1 MVTGMRIQM
10 NGYPR
15 PQLVRDSW
23 ESLNGLWS
31 FLFDDDDTGEQ
42 MGWFQQ
48 FPEEHLQ
55 ILVPYSCESKRS
67 GIQDL
72 SFHPILWY
80 HRKINVSCAD
90 PAGERKLLHFEG
102 SDFHT
107 KLWVNGQYL
116 GSHKGGYARFTF
128 DITDYLHGGENSI
141 TVRVEDSRSLEQ
153 PRGKQRWLDHNYECW
168 YPQTTGIW
176 KTVWLE
182 TVPDT
187 YICALK
193 MTPVMTQGRLEF
205 ELRYSGKIRQGME
218 LETQILFED
227 QLMNRTTLL
236 ISGKKTTGSIDVCP
250 SRYRP
255 WEKGVHVWTPE
266 NPQLYDIVFRIRENG
281 TVIDEVISYFGMRDI
296 RVQNGKILLNGSPL
310 YQKLLLDQGYWA
322 DTLLTPPD
330 EEALLSDIENVKT
343 LGFNGVR
350 KHMKNEDERF
360 LFWADVKGLLVW
372 SEMAAF
378 YEYSDNAAAEYT
390 GEWMNVVRQNYN
402 HPSVITWV
410 PFNESW
416 GVPQVMSDPCQQSF
430 VKSIYYLTKSFDP
443 MRPVITN
450 DGWEH
455 LCSDIITLHDYESDA
470 AAFSKRYSGNP
481 EELLRSDVYFN
492 KSRTVFAEGARF
504 SGQPVIVSEYGGIAF
519 TEGQNGSWGYGK
531 TETSKEAFLERF
543 GAITKAI
550 MDLPYCQGFCY
561 TQLTD
566 VCQEINGLLD
576 ENHQF
581 KISPGKI
588 REIIASDPD

>member
-1 MVTGMRIQM
+1 MRLQM

-15 PQLVRDSW
+15 PQLVREHW
-23 ESLNGLWS
+23 ESLNGIWD
-31 FLFDDDDTGEQ
+31 FLFDDNDTGER
-42 MGWFQQ
+42 MGWFLQ
-48 FPEEHLQ
+48 FPTEHQQ

-67 GIQDL
+67 GIQDD

-80 HRKINVSCAD
+80 HRTITISCLDSAS
-90 PAGERKLLHFEG
+90 RTLLHFEG
-102 SDFHT
+102 SDFTT
-107 KLWVNGQYL
+107 KVWVNGNYL
-116 GSHKGGYARFTF
+116 GSHRGGYARFSF
-128 DITDYLHGGENSI
+128 DITNCLHDGENSI
-141 TVRVEDSRSLEQ
+141 TVKIEDTNSLEQ
-153 PRGKQRWLDHNYECW
+153 PRGKQRWLDHNYDCW

-176 KTVWLE
+176 KSVWME

-187 YICALK
+187 YICSIK
-193 MTPVMTQGRLEF
+193 MTPVMEYGRLEF
-205 ELRYSGKIRQGME
+205 ELGYSGEIREGME
-218 LETQILFED
+218 LEVEILFED
-227 QLMNRTTLL
+227 QLMNRVTLL
-236 ISGKKTTGSIDVCP
+236 LSNKKTCGNIDVCP

-266 NPQLYDIVFRIRENG
+266 NPQLYDVVFKILENE
-281 TVIDEVISYFGMRDI
+281 TVVDEVLSYFGMRDI

-330 EEALLSDIENVKT
+330 DEALISDIEKVKA

-350 KHMKNEDERF
+350 KHMKTEDERF
-360 LFWADVKGLLVW
+360 LFLADVKGLLVW

-378 YEYSDNAAAEYT
+378 YEYSDQAAEEYT
-390 GEWMNVVRQNYN
+390 REWMDVVRQNYN

-443 MRPVITN
+443 MRPVVTN

-455 LCSDIITLHDYESDA
+455 LCSDIITLHDYEPNAD
-470 AAFSKRYSGNP
+470 AFSKRYAKTP
-481 EELLRSDVYFN
+481 ENLLRSDVYFN
-492 KSRTVFAEGARF
+492 NMRTAFAESAQY
-504 SGQPVIVSEYGGIAF
+504 SGQPVIISEYGGIAF
-519 TEGQNGSWGYGK
+519 TEGQKGSWGYGR
-531 TETSKEAFLERF
+531 TEATQEAFLERF
-543 GAITKAI
+543 AAITKAI
-550 MDLPYCQGFCY
+550 MNLPFCQGFCY

-576 ENHQF
+576 DNHQF
-581 KISPGKI
+581 KIEPEKI
-588 REIIASDPD
+588 REIIAADMDS